1 MASASEAGLWRL
13 FFGPRQR
20 SPFED
25 GRQQD
30 PAELNRP
37 LVYWRR
43 SRLQTHEKGG
53 LVVRQAMT
61 QRHSAHNRVSA
72 LRQMTEDWRKTIGEL
87 QKKCIVTLLVVWG
100 AGGVKRRAYG
110 LVPKVLERCQVP
122 GGRRAVYIDA
132 R

>member
-1 MASASEAGLWRL
+1 MFSKRCKSLTWGEMASASEAGLWRL

-61 QRHSAHNRVSA
+61 QRVIPGMGSP
-72 LRQMTEDWRKTIGEL
+72 GESSITA
-87 QKKCIVTLLVVWG
+87 Q
-100 AGGVKRRAYG
+100 RAQ
-110 LVPKVLERCQVP
+110 PC
-122 GGRRAVYIDA
+122 
-132 R
+132 